1 MATMKCSG
9 SIAVFFLSVVAA
21 FVFEAGGALAAT
33 EKADRAGD
41 YLRGLWWYGPPVEC
55 VFDPEAHLKLHQCI
69 TPGTGICRDDW
80 AFGIDDR
87 DGKVKLWRDGKAIY
101 ESWPGAEKFCIGEKS
116 GNYGYGH
123 PDDKSY
129 WWMNDV
135 EIPFL
140 YVEYERSHAK
150 AYLHCPGVGR
160 DDIDALLKI
169 VNLEEEEYGLYK
181 EPLVKFR
188 KGPGVE
194 NALWWIDAWGT
205 EWKDDGCEWYFDTKA
220 PTVVPTANLTKK
232 PTKKPTTKKPTTAAP
247 TAAPSPVPSAD
258 PTLSSAPSAAP
269 SVSAAPSSGPSS
281 TPSAV
286 PSVSAAPSAGPSSTP
301 SAMPS
306 ISAAPSA
313 GPSVAPTS
321 WPSGS
326 PSSPPS
332 TSSAPSCKSCKSSKK
347 VR

>member
-1 MATMKCSG
+1 MIYPFTSC
-9 SIAVFFLSVVAA
+9 FLR
-21 FVFEAGGALAAT
+21 T
-33 EKADRAGD
+33 
-41 YLRGLWWYGPPVEC
+41 
-55 VFDPEAHLKLHQCI
+55 
-69 TPGTGICRDDW
+69 
-80 AFGIDDR
+80 
-87 DGKVKLWRDGKAIY
+87 KAIY
-101 ESWPGAEKFCIGEKS
+101 EAWPGAKKLCIGEKS

-135 EIPFL
+135 EIPFM
-140 YVEYERSHAK
+140 YVEYEHGHAK
-150 AYLHCPGVGR
+150 AYLHCRGVGR

-194 NALWWIDAWGT
+194 NALWWIDTWGS

-220 PTVVPTANLTKK
+220 PTAVPTAH
-232 PTKKPTTKKPTTAAP
+232 PTKRPTKKPTTAAP

-258 PTLSSAPSAAP
+258 PTLSSAPSA
-269 SVSAAPSSGPSS
+269 
-281 TPSAV
+281 V
-286 PSVSAAPSAGPSSTP
+286 PSVSAAPSAGPSSAP
-301 SAMPS
+301 
-306 ISAAPSA
+306 SAAPSVSA
-313 GPSVAPTS
+313 APSSGPSASPSS

-332 TSSAPSCKSCKSSKK
+332 TSSAPSCDRTRKSCKSSKR